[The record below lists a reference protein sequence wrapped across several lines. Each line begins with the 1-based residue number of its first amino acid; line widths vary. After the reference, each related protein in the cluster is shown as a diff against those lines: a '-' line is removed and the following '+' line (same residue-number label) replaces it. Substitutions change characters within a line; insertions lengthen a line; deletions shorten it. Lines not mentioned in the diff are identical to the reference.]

1 MAHLLEQMS
10 AYCPGEGDGHCKSM
24 KLAFILHVNGNIS
37 SPSFKLNSQIYLLI
51 NLAWSILQGVS

>member
-10 AYCPGEGDGHCKSM
+10 AYYPGGGGWALQINEISVY
-24 KLAFILHVNGNIS
+24 LAHKNIS